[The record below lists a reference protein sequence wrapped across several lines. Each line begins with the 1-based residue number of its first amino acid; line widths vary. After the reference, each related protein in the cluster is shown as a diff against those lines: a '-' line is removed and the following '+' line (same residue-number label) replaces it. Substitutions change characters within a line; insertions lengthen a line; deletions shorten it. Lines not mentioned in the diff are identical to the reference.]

1 MCGVMGLKRYNGGIA
16 YRHRGGLLMRMRVCR
31 GGGWTQVGG
40 VRSSSS
46 VGGWTRY
53 LSECKARAARIMT
66 TVISKES
73 TMDSHCMECSK
84 INAGL
89 RLVHNTFFHIHVSRA
104 LIVLMLLF
112 TNITA

>member
-1 MCGVMGLKRYNGGIA
+1 MWWGGGDVGDCRKGRRVEMRGVMGLKSCNGGIA

-53 LSECKARAARIMT
+53 LSEYERQEPRA
-66 TVISKES
+66 
-73 TMDSHCMECSK
+73 
-84 INAGL
+84 
-89 RLVHNTFFHIHVSRA
+89 
-104 LIVLMLLF
+104 
-112 TNITA
+112 